1 MQILRPRPGRDNP
14 GPIAMEDT
22 MKLFMFLVVAVLII
36 GGINHTEVSQYF
48 ADLTEGYSNSDGE
61 TSIVDSIQG
70 VGDSSNALLGGVG
83 NTLNR

>member
-1 MQILRPRPGRDNP
+1 
-14 GPIAMEDT
+14 
-22 MKLFMFLVVAVLII
+22 MKLFMFFAVAALIV

-70 VGDSSNALLGGVG
+70 VGNSSNALLGGVG
-83 NTLNR
+83 NALDR